1 VVATTLKAGADPLD
15 VAVGRSAGRPA
26 KTDKHFSHPVWTY
39 NPVYRRL
46 MQAYLVVDAAAVMP
60 DVDEVDLDARSR
72 ERARFALTLLVEA
85 LAPANTLAGNPSA
98 LAAAVETSGS
108 SL

>member
-1 VVATTLKAGADPLD
+1 
-15 VAVGRSAGRPA
+15 VGRSAVRPA
-26 KTDKHFSHPVWTY
+26 KTDKHFSQPAWTH

-46 MQAYLVVDAAAVMP
+46 VQAYLVDAAAGMP

-85 LAPANTLAGNPSA
+85 LAPANTLAGNQARWPRRSKPG
-98 LAAAVETSGS
+98 AAAC
-108 SL
+108 